1 MSIFV
6 ETIFIMGRG
15 KDLCDTLKA
24 VRKAVADA
32 NGIEYVPGKCT
43 NDGECSG
50 TCPACE
56 AEVRYIERELKFR
69 RLAGKAVTVAGIAIG
84 AASFAACSN
93 DKLSADGQNNSSMQV
108 PNQNQLFGA
117 MPETQPSFPGGE
129 AALMKYFEEN
139 MRWPDTG
146 SDISGRVIVQFK
158 IAKDGNVK
166 DPKVVRGLA
175 PEFDAEA
182 LRLVKRMPKW
192 IPGKISGKLVE
203 TTYTVPV
210 KFMPK

>member
-1 MSIFV
+1 
-6 ETIFIMGRG
+6 MGKG
-15 KDLCDTLKA
+15 KDLCDTLKTI
-24 VRKAVADA
+24 RKAIADA

-43 NDGECSG
+43 NDDECCG

-84 AASFAACSN
+84 AASFAACST
-93 DKLSADGQNNSSMQV
+93 DKLTDDGLNNSSMQV
-108 PNQNQLFGA
+108 PNQNKLFGA
-117 MPETQPSFPGGE
+117 MPETQPSFRGGK

-139 MRWPDTG
+139 MRWIDTG

-158 IAKDGNVK
+158 IAKDGTVK
-166 DPKVVRGLA
+166 DPKVIKGLA
-175 PEFDAEA
+175 PEFDEEA
-182 LRLVKRMPKW
+182 LRLVRGMPKW
-192 IPGKISGKLVE
+192 IPGKIAGKVVE

-210 KFMPK
+210 KFMLR

>member
-1 MSIFV
+1 M
-6 ETIFIMGRG
+6 
-15 KDLCDTLKA
+15 CDTLKA

-56 AEVRYIERELKFR
+56 AEVRYIERELRFR
-69 RLAGKAVTVAGIAIG
+69 RLAGKVVTVAGIAIG
-84 AASFAACSN
+84 AASFAACST
-93 DKLSADGQNNSSMQV
+93 DKLTDDGLNNSSVQV
-108 PNQNQLFGA
+108 PNQNKLFGA
-117 MPETQPSFPGGE
+117 MPETQPSFRGGE

-182 LRLVKRMPKW
+182 LRLVRGMPKW
-192 IPGKISGKLVE
+192 IPGKISGKQVE

>member
-1 MSIFV
+1 
-6 ETIFIMGRG
+6 MGKG
-15 KDLCDTLKA
+15 KDLCDTLKTI
-24 VRKAVADA
+24 RKAIADA

-43 NDGECSG
+43 NDDECCG

-84 AASFAACSN
+84 AASFAACST
-93 DKLSADGQNNSSMQV
+93 DKLTDDGLNNSSVQV
-108 PNQNQLFGA
+108 PNQNKLFGA
-117 MPETQPSFPGGE
+117 MPETKPSFPGGE

-139 MRWPDTG
+139 MQWPDNG

-158 IAKDGNVK
+158 IAKDGTVK

-182 LRLVKRMPKW
+182 LRLVRGMPKW
-192 IPGKISGKLVE
+192 IPGKISGKVVE
-203 TTYTVPV
+203 TVYTVPV
-210 KFMPK
+210 KFMPR

>member
-6 ETIFIMGRG
+6 ETFFVMGKG

-56 AEVRYIERELKFR
+56 AEVKYIERELNFR

-84 AASFAACSN
+84 AASFAACSS
-93 DKLSADGQNNSSMQV
+93 DKLSADGQNNSSVPV

-139 MRWPDTG
+139 MRWPYNG

-158 IAKDGNVK
+158 IAKDGTVK
-166 DPKVVRGLA
+166 DPGVVKGLA

-182 LRLVKRMPKW
+182 LRLVRGMPKW

>member
-1 MSIFV
+1 
-6 ETIFIMGRG
+6 MGKG
-15 KDLCDTLKA
+15 KDLCDTLKTI
-24 VRKAVADA
+24 RKAVADA

-43 NDGECSG
+43 NDDECCG

-84 AASFAACSN
+84 AASFAACST
-93 DKLSADGQNNSSMQV
+93 DKLTDDGLNNSSVQV
-108 PNQNQLFGA
+108 PNQNKLFGE

-139 MRWPDTG
+139 MQWPDND

-158 IAKDGNVK
+158 IAKDGTVK

-182 LRLVKRMPKW
+182 LRLVRGMPKW
-192 IPGKISGKLVE
+192 IPGKIAGKVVE

-210 KFMPK
+210 RFRLR

>member
-1 MSIFV
+1 M
-6 ETIFIMGRG
+6 
-15 KDLCDTLKA
+15 CDTLKA

-43 NDGECSG
+43 NDGECRG

-84 AASFAACSN
+84 AASFAACSS
-93 DKLSADGQNNSSMQV
+93 DKLSVDGQNNSSVQM
-108 PNQNQLFGA
+108 PNQNKLFGVVS
-117 MPETQPSFPGGE
+117 ETPPSFRGGE

-182 LRLVKRMPKW
+182 LRLVRGMPKW
-192 IPGKISGKLVE
+192 IPGKISGKQVE

>member
-1 MSIFV
+1 
-6 ETIFIMGRG
+6 MGKG
-15 KDLCDTLKA
+15 KDLCDTLKTI
-24 VRKAVADA
+24 RKAVADA

-43 NDGECSG
+43 NDDECCG

-84 AASFAACSN
+84 AASFAACST
-93 DKLSADGQNNSSMQV
+93 DKLTDDGLNNSSVQV
-108 PNQNQLFGA
+108 PNQNKLFGE

-139 MRWPDTG
+139 MRWIDTG

-158 IAKDGNVK
+158 IAKDGTVK
-166 DPKVVRGLA
+166 NPKVVRGLA
-175 PEFDAEA
+175 PEFDEEA
-182 LRLVKRMPKW
+182 LRLVRGMPKW
-192 IPGKISGKLVE
+192 IPGKIAGKVVE

-210 KFMPK
+210 RFMLR

>member
-1 MSIFV
+1 
-6 ETIFIMGRG
+6 MGKG
-15 KDLCDTLKA
+15 KDLCDALKA

-43 NDGECSG
+43 NDDECCG

-69 RLAGKAVTVAGIAIG
+69 RFAGTAVTVAGIAIG
-84 AASFAACSN
+84 AASFAACST
-93 DKLSADGQNNSSMQV
+93 DKLTDDGLNNSSVQV
-108 PNQNQLFGA
+108 PNQNKLFGA

-139 MRWPDTG
+139 MRWIDTG

-158 IAKDGNVK
+158 IAKDGTVK
-166 DPKVVRGLA
+166 DPKVIKGLA
-175 PEFDAEA
+175 PEFDEEA
-182 LRLVKRMPKW
+182 LRLVRGMPKW
-192 IPGKISGKLVE
+192 IPGKIAGKVVE

-210 KFMPK
+210 RFMLR

>member
-1 MSIFV
+1 
-6 ETIFIMGRG
+6 MGKG
-15 KDLCDTLKA
+15 KDLCDALKA

-43 NDGECSG
+43 NDDECCG

-84 AASFAACSN
+84 AASFAACST
-93 DKLSADGQNNSSMQV
+93 DKLTDDGLNNSSVQV
-108 PNQNQLFGA
+108 PNQNKLFGA
-117 MPETQPSFPGGE
+117 MPETKPSFPGGE

-139 MRWPDTG
+139 MRWIDNG

-158 IAKDGNVK
+158 IAKDGTVK
-166 DPKVVRGLA
+166 NPKVVRGLA
-175 PEFDAEA
+175 PEFDEEA
-182 LRLVKRMPKW
+182 LRLVRGMPKW
-192 IPGKISGKLVE
+192 IPGKIAGKVVE
-203 TTYTVPV
+203 TTYIVPV
-210 KFMPK
+210 RFMLR

>member
-6 ETIFIMGRG
+6 ETIFVMGKG

-56 AEVRYIERELKFR
+56 AEVRYIERELNFR

-84 AASFAACSN
+84 AASFAACSS
-93 DKLSADGQNNSSMQV
+93 DKLSVDGQNNSSVQM
-108 PNQNQLFGA
+108 PNQNKLFGVVS
-117 MPETQPSFPGGE
+117 ETQPSFPGGE

-158 IAKDGNVK
+158 IAKDGTVK
-166 DPKVVRGLA
+166 DPRVVKGLA

>member
-1 MSIFV
+1 
-6 ETIFIMGRG
+6 MGKG
-15 KDLCDTLKA
+15 KDLCDTLKTI
-24 VRKAVADA
+24 RKAVADA

-43 NDGECSG
+43 NDDECCG

-84 AASFAACSN
+84 AASFAACST
-93 DKLSADGQNNSSMQV
+93 DKLTDDGLNNSSVQV
-108 PNQNQLFGA
+108 PNQNKLFGE

-139 MRWPDTG
+139 MQWPDNE

-158 IAKDGNVK
+158 IAKDGTVK
-166 DPKVVRGLA
+166 NPKVVRGLA

-182 LRLVKRMPKW
+182 LRLVRGMPKW
-192 IPGKISGKLVE
+192 IPGKISGKVVE
-203 TTYTVPV
+203 TVYTVPV
-210 KFMPK
+210 KFRLR

>member
-1 MSIFV
+1 
-6 ETIFIMGRG
+6 MGKG
-15 KDLCDTLKA
+15 KDLCDTLKTI
-24 VRKAVADA
+24 RKAVADA

-43 NDGECSG
+43 NDDECCG

-84 AASFAACSN
+84 AASFAACST
-93 DKLSADGQNNSSMQV
+93 DKLTDDGLNNSSVQV
-108 PNQNQLFGA
+108 PNQNKLFGE

-139 MRWPDTG
+139 MQWPDNE

-158 IAKDGNVK
+158 IAKDGTVK

-182 LRLVKRMPKW
+182 LRLVRGMPKW
-192 IPGKISGKLVE
+192 IPGKIAGKVVE

-210 KFMPK
+210 RFMLR

>member
-1 MSIFV
+1 
-6 ETIFIMGRG
+6 MGKG
-15 KDLCDTLKA
+15 KDLCDALKA

-43 NDGECSG
+43 NDDECCG

-56 AEVRYIERELKFR
+56 AEVRYIERELRFR

-84 AASFAACSN
+84 AASFAACST
-93 DKLSADGQNNSSMQV
+93 DKLTDDGLNNSSVQV
-108 PNQNQLFGA
+108 PNQNKLFGA
-117 MPETQPSFPGGE
+117 MPVTQPSFPGGK

-139 MRWPDTG
+139 MRWIDTG

-158 IAKDGNVK
+158 IAKDGTVK
-166 DPKVVRGLA
+166 DPKVIKGLA
-175 PEFDAEA
+175 PEFDEEA
-182 LRLVKRMPKW
+182 LRLVRRMPKW
-192 IPGKISGKLVE
+192 IPGKIAGKVVE

-210 KFMPK
+210 KFRLR

>member
-6 ETIFIMGRG
+6 ETIFIMGKG

-158 IAKDGNVK
+158 IAKDGTVK
-166 DPKVVRGLA
+166 DPRVVKGLA

-210 KFMPK
+210 KFMSK

>member
-1 MSIFV
+1 
-6 ETIFIMGRG
+6 MGKG
-15 KDLCDTLKA
+15 KDLCDALKA
-24 VRKAVADA
+24 VRKAIADA

-43 NDGECSG
+43 NDDECCG

-84 AASFAACSN
+84 AASFAACST
-93 DKLSADGQNNSSMQV
+93 DKLTDDGLNNSSVQV
-108 PNQNQLFGA
+108 PNQNKLFGA
-117 MPETQPSFPGGE
+117 MPETKPSFPGGE

-139 MRWPDTG
+139 MRWIDTG

-158 IAKDGNVK
+158 IAKDGTVK
-166 DPKVVRGLA
+166 NPKVVRGLA
-175 PEFDAEA
+175 PEFDEEA
-182 LRLVKRMPKW
+182 LRLVRGMPKW
-192 IPGKISGKLVE
+192 IPGKIAGKVVE

-210 KFMPK
+210 KFMLR

>member
-6 ETIFIMGRG
+6 ETIFVMGKG

-84 AASFAACSN
+84 AASFAACST
-93 DKLSADGQNNSSMQV
+93 DKLTDDGLNNSSVQV
-108 PNQNQLFGA
+108 PNQNKLFGA

-129 AALMKYFEEN
+129 AALMKYLEEN

-158 IAKDGNVK
+158 IAKDGTVK
-166 DPKVVRGLA
+166 DPKVVKGLA

>member
-1 MSIFV
+1 
-6 ETIFIMGRG
+6 MGKG
-15 KDLCDTLKA
+15 KDLCDTLKTI
-24 VRKAVADA
+24 RKAVADA

-43 NDGECSG
+43 NDDECCG

-84 AASFAACSN
+84 AASFAACST
-93 DKLSADGQNNSSMQV
+93 DKLTDDGLNNSSVQV
-108 PNQNQLFGA
+108 PNQNKLFGA
-117 MPETQPSFPGGE
+117 MPETQPSFRGGK

-139 MRWPDTG
+139 MRWIDTG

-158 IAKDGNVK
+158 IAKDGTVK
-166 DPKVVRGLA
+166 DPKVIKGLA
-175 PEFDAEA
+175 PEFDEEA
-182 LRLVKRMPKW
+182 LRLVRGMPKW
-192 IPGKISGKLVE
+192 IPGKIAGKVVE

-210 KFMPK
+210 KFMLR

>member
-1 MSIFV
+1 
-6 ETIFIMGRG
+6 MGKG
-15 KDLCDTLKA
+15 KDLCDTLKTI
-24 VRKAVADA
+24 RKAIADA

-43 NDGECSG
+43 NDDECCG

-84 AASFAACSN
+84 AASFAACST
-93 DKLSADGQNNSSMQV
+93 DKLTDDGLNNSSVQV
-108 PNQNQLFGA
+108 QNQNKLFGA

-139 MRWPDTG
+139 MRWIDTG

-158 IAKDGNVK
+158 IAKDGTVK
-166 DPKVVRGLA
+166 DPKVIKGLA
-175 PEFDAEA
+175 PEFDEEA
-182 LRLVKRMPKW
+182 LRLVRGMPKW
-192 IPGKISGKLVE
+192 IPGKIAGKVVE

-210 KFMPK
+210 RFMLR

>member
-1 MSIFV
+1 
-6 ETIFIMGRG
+6 MGKG
-15 KDLCDTLKA
+15 KDLCDTLKTI
-24 VRKAVADA
+24 RKAVADA

-43 NDGECSG
+43 NDDECCG

-84 AASFAACSN
+84 AASFAACST
-93 DKLSADGQNNSSMQV
+93 DKLTDDGLNNSSVQV
-108 PNQNQLFGA
+108 PNQNKLFGE

-139 MRWPDTG
+139 MQWPDND

-158 IAKDGNVK
+158 IAKDGTVK

-182 LRLVKRMPKW
+182 LRLVRGMPKW
-192 IPGKISGKLVE
+192 IPGKISGKVVE
-203 TTYTVPV
+203 TVYTVPV
-210 KFMPK
+210 KFRLR

>member
-1 MSIFV
+1 
-6 ETIFIMGRG
+6 MGKG
-15 KDLCDTLKA
+15 KDLCDTLKTI
-24 VRKAVADA
+24 RKAIADA

-43 NDGECSG
+43 NDDECCG

-84 AASFAACSN
+84 AASFAACST
-93 DKLSADGQNNSSMQV
+93 DKLTDDGLNNSSVQV
-108 PNQNQLFGA
+108 PNQNKLFGE

-139 MRWPDTG
+139 MRWIDTG

-158 IAKDGNVK
+158 IAKDGTVK
-166 DPKVVRGLA
+166 NPKVVRGLA
-175 PEFDAEA
+175 PEFDEEA
-182 LRLVKRMPKW
+182 LRLVRGMPKW
-192 IPGKISGKLVE
+192 MPGRISGKVVE
-203 TTYTVPV
+203 TVYTVPV
-210 KFMPK
+210 KFMPR

>member
-1 MSIFV
+1 
-6 ETIFIMGRG
+6 MGKG

-56 AEVRYIERELKFR
+56 AEVRYIERELRFR
-69 RLAGKAVTVAGIAIG
+69 RLAGKVVTVAGIAIG
-84 AASFAACSN
+84 AASFAACST
-93 DKLSADGQNNSSMQV
+93 DKLTDDGLNNSSVQV
-108 PNQNQLFGA
+108 PNQNKLFGA

-139 MRWPDTG
+139 MRWIDTG

-182 LRLVKRMPKW
+182 LRLVRGMPKW

>member
-6 ETIFIMGRG
+6 ETIFVMGKG

-56 AEVRYIERELKFR
+56 AEVRYIERELNFR

-84 AASFAACSN
+84 AASFAACSS
-93 DKLSADGQNNSSMQV
+93 DKLSVDGQNNSSVQM
-108 PNQNQLFGA
+108 PNQNKLFGVVS
-117 MPETQPSFPGGE
+117 ETPPSFRGGE

-166 DPKVVRGLA
+166 DPKVVKGLA

>member
-1 MSIFV
+1 
-6 ETIFIMGRG
+6 MGKG
-15 KDLCDTLKA
+15 KDLCDTLKTI
-24 VRKAVADA
+24 RKAVADA

-56 AEVRYIERELKFR
+56 AEVRYIERELNFR

-84 AASFAACSN
+84 AASFAACST
-93 DKLSADGQNNSSMQV
+93 DKLTDDGLNNSSVQV
-108 PNQNQLFGA
+108 PNQNKLFGE

-139 MRWPDTG
+139 MQWPDND

-158 IAKDGNVK
+158 IAKDGTVK

-175 PEFDAEA
+175 PEFDEEA
-182 LRLVKRMPKW
+182 LRLVRGMPKW
-192 IPGKISGKLVE
+192 IPGKIAGKVVE

-210 KFMPK
+210 KFRLR

>member
-1 MSIFV
+1 
-6 ETIFIMGRG
+6 MGKG
-15 KDLCDTLKA
+15 KDLCDTLKTI
-24 VRKAVADA
+24 RKAIADA

-43 NDGECSG
+43 NDDECCG

-84 AASFAACSN
+84 AASFAACST
-93 DKLSADGQNNSSMQV
+93 DKLTDDGLNNSSVQV
-108 PNQNQLFGA
+108 PNQNKLFGE

-139 MRWPDTG
+139 MRWIDTG

-158 IAKDGNVK
+158 IAKDGTVK
-166 DPKVVRGLA
+166 NPKVVRGLA
-175 PEFDAEA
+175 PEFDEEA
-182 LRLVKRMPKW
+182 LRLVRGMPKW
-192 IPGKISGKLVE
+192 IPGKIAGKVVE

-210 KFMPK
+210 RFMLR

>member
-1 MSIFV
+1 MCV
-6 ETIFIMGRG
+6 
-15 KDLCDTLKA
+15 TLKA
-24 VRKAVADA
+24 LRKAVADA

-56 AEVRYIERELKFR
+56 TEVRYIERELKFR

-84 AASFAACSN
+84 AASFSACSS
-93 DKLSADGQNNSSMQV
+93 DKLSADGQNSSSMQV

-129 AALMKYFEEN
+129 AALMKYFDEN

-182 LRLVKRMPKW
+182 LRLVRGMPKW

>member
-1 MSIFV
+1 
-6 ETIFIMGRG
+6 MGKG
-15 KDLCDTLKA
+15 KDLCDALKA
-24 VRKAVADA
+24 VRKAIADA

-43 NDGECSG
+43 NDDECCG

-84 AASFAACSN
+84 AASFAACST
-93 DKLSADGQNNSSMQV
+93 DKLTDDGLNNSSVQV

-158 IAKDGNVK
+158 IAKDGTVK
-166 DPKVVRGLA
+166 EPKVVKGLA
-175 PEFDAEA
+175 PEFDEEA
-182 LRLVKRMPKW
+182 LRLVRGMPKW
-192 IPGKISGKLVE
+192 IPGKIAGKVVE

-210 KFMPK
+210 KFMLR

>member
-1 MSIFV
+1 M
-6 ETIFIMGRG
+6 
-15 KDLCDTLKA
+15 CDTLKA
-24 VRKAVADA
+24 VRKAVADT

-84 AASFAACSN
+84 AASFSACSS
-93 DKLSADGQNNSSMQV
+93 DKLSADGQNNSSVQM
-108 PNQNQLFGA
+108 PNQNKLFGE
-117 MPETQPSFPGGE
+117 MPETQPSFPGGK

-139 MRWPDTG
+139 MRWIDTG

-158 IAKDGNVK
+158 IAKDGTVK
-166 DPKVVRGLA
+166 NPKVVRGLA
-175 PEFDAEA
+175 PEFDEEA
-182 LRLVKRMPKW
+182 LRLVRGMPKW
-192 IPGKISGKLVE
+192 IPGKIAGKVVE

-210 KFMPK
+210 KFMLR

>member
-1 MSIFV
+1 
-6 ETIFIMGRG
+6 MGKG
-15 KDLCDTLKA
+15 KDLCDALKA

-43 NDGECSG
+43 NDDECCG

-56 AEVRYIERELKFR
+56 AEVRYIERELRFR

-84 AASFAACSN
+84 AASFAACST
-93 DKLSADGQNNSSMQV
+93 DKLTDDGLNNSSVQV
-108 PNQNQLFGA
+108 PNQNKLFGA
-117 MPETQPSFPGGE
+117 MPETQPSFPGGK

-139 MRWPDTG
+139 MRWIDTG

-158 IAKDGNVK
+158 IAKDGTVK

-182 LRLVKRMPKW
+182 LRLVRGMPKW
-192 IPGKISGKLVE
+192 IPGKIAGKVVE

-210 KFMPK
+210 RFRLR

>member
-6 ETIFIMGRG
+6 ETIFVMGKG

-56 AEVRYIERELKFR
+56 AEVRYIERELRFR
-69 RLAGKAVTVAGIAIG
+69 RLAGKVVTVAGIAIG
-84 AASFAACSN
+84 AASFAACST
-93 DKLSADGQNNSSMQV
+93 DKLTDDGLNNSSVQV
-108 PNQNQLFGA
+108 PNQNKLFGA

-139 MRWPDTG
+139 MRWIDTG

-158 IAKDGNVK
+158 IAKDGTVK
-166 DPKVVRGLA
+166 DPKVIKGLA
-175 PEFDAEA
+175 PEFDEEA
-182 LRLVKRMPKW
+182 LRLVRGMPKW
-192 IPGKISGKLVE
+192 IPGKIAGKVVE

-210 KFMPK
+210 RFMLR